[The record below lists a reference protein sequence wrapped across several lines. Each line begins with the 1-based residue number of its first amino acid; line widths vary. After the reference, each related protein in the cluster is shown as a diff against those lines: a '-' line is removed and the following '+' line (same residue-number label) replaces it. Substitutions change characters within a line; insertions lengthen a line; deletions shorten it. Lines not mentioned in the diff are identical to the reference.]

1 MNHRPVVVFLLIC
14 FAVGATFAVATAAQ
28 NVIVNPGNAA
38 ALSSST
44 GLTTSAAQNIINQA
58 SVTQVQPEINIP
70 ANGASLSGNNIVIKG
85 IATPGATVDIVIK
98 SAAAGEPTLGTA
110 ESDQYGVWSYTL
122 APTLTAGSYT
132 VQATTQAGA
141 GSPLQSA
148 AVQFSVSAA
157 AANSGSGSGS
167 VFGLT
172 GDAPL
177 IIILAII
184 VSITFIVVVI
194 VVAVAPY
201 MRGRKAEYVERMKS
215 WEAPELASM
224 DDAQWND
231 FVMKMNAMRHY
242 IGKGDAVPKPL

>member
-1 MNHRPVVVFLLIC
+1 MNYRWLLIAPSLLLP
-14 FAVGATFAVATAAQ
+14 FGIVHAATTATQ

-58 SVTQVQPEINIP
+58 SAAQVQPEINIP
-70 ANGASLSGNNIVIKG
+70 ANGASISGSGVVIKG
-85 IATPGATVDIVIK
+85 IATPGATVDIVIQ
-98 SAAAGEPTLGTA
+98 STAAGEPTLGTA

-132 VQATTQAGA
+132 VQATTQT
-141 GSPLQSA
+141 GSSAALQSSL
-148 AVQFSVSAA
+148 VQFSVSAA
-157 AANSGSGSGS
+157 AADSGSGSGS
-167 VFGLT
+167 FLGLT

-184 VSITFIVVVI
+184 ISITFIVVVI

-224 DDAQWND
+224 DDTQWND